1 MPRLKAMFRPAFD
14 PYQSIIVQNI
24 IKAKS
29 FSFCYEVARQLH
41 GRDVPPNGYIAKLK
55 QLLTEQEWNVVKKLH
70 KSKKPFEIPDKC
82 RSLPLSPLQT
92 AEKARHPEAIKETS
106 LQQE

>member
-1 MPRLKAMFRPAFD
+1 MFRPAFD

-29 FSFCYEVARQLH
+29 FSFCYDVAKQLQPKH
-41 GRDVPPNGYIAKLK
+41 VAPNGYIAKLK

-70 KSKKPFEIPDKC
+70 KAKKPLEVVKAH
-82 RSLPLSPLQT
+82 SLPLSPVQRPQ
-92 AEKARHPEAIKETS
+92 KAAHPEAIREAAS
-106 LQQE
+106 PAD